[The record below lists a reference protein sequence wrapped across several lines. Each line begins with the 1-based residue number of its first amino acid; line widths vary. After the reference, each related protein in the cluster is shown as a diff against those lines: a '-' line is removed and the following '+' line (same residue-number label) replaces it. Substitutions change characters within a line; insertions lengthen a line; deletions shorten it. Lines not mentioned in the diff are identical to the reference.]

1 MRTAGSA
8 ARNSML
14 PSAAQRRRVLRDIQS
29 RPEVFKMPVGIAAP
43 K

>member
-14 PSAAQRRRVLRDIQS
+14 PSAAQRRRVLRDTQT
-29 RPEVFKMPVGIAAP
+29 RPEVFKMLVGIVAH